1 MGEIKKETTD
11 LTRSYIYWNE
21 VVVLGI
27 NLLIIKA
34 PIQIGLK
41 DLSVEAII
49 RINGYLSQS
58 PPKESRSFT
67 IGAITV

>member
-1 MGEIKKETTD
+1 MGEIKKETTY

-58 PPKESRSFT
+58 TLKESRSFT
-67 IGAITV
+67 IGAITI